1 MCPGRTLCEPSLLS
15 MQSHQQHQTARRIT
29 CLQFRSATKRAVI
42 VAIPVETCEKPDQRI
57 KILKMIRRIFWVVVF
72 LVLIHPAWAKD
83 ERSIRDLS
91 KALAGLSS
99 DVDPKEAELVS
110 VTAHTT
116 ARKLAREYHVVL
128 NPEFQ
133 AFLVNVGA
141 RKRGWCGHW
150 AQDIGTRLK
159 ELKLRTLVLHWGV
172 AYDHTSSENNC
183 LVMTARN
190 QPFKDGIILDG
201 WRRAGRLFWC
211 SVVKDDE
218 YEVEQHYGHSG
229 ITAWKENMQWSAW
242 LQDYEPAKPKSKM
255 ATNDKASKV
264 GSERDERGGNSES
277 RQPVTP

>member
-1 MCPGRTLCEPSLLS
+1 
-15 MQSHQQHQTARRIT
+15 
-29 CLQFRSATKRAVI
+29 
-42 VAIPVETCEKPDQRI
+42 
-57 KILKMIRRIFWVVVF
+57 
-72 LVLIHPAWAKD
+72 
-83 ERSIRDLS
+83 
-91 KALAGLSS
+91 
-99 DVDPKEAELVS
+99 
-110 VTAHTT
+110 
-116 ARKLAREYHVVL
+116 

-159 ELKLRTLVLHWGV
+159 ELKPKTLVLHWGV

-183 LVMTARN
+183 LVVTARN

-211 SVVKDDE
+211 PVIKDDE

-242 LQDYEPAKPKSKM
+242 LQDYEPGKPKTKAKM
-255 ATNDKASKV
+255 AANNKATKVGYEVDLHERRADPREGNIVGGRSINLAISTRGIHALEQIGIADEALRHAIPMRGRMIHDKAGALHFAPYDVDPKNCI
-264 GSERDERGGNSES
+264 NSIG
-277 RQPVTP
+277 RA

>member
-1 MCPGRTLCEPSLLS
+1 MKVS
-15 MQSHQQHQTARRIT
+15 
-29 CLQFRSATKRAVI
+29 
-42 VAIPVETCEKPDQRI
+42 
-57 KILKMIRRIFWVVVF
+57 KMIRRIFWFFVF
-72 LVLIHPAWAKD
+72 LVLIQPTWAKD
-83 ERSIRDLS
+83 ERSIKDLS
-91 KALAGLSS
+91 KALAGLAR
-99 DVDPKEAELVS
+99 DVDPAEAERIS

-116 ARKLAREYHVVL
+116 ARKLARDYHVVL

-159 ELKLRTLVLHWGV
+159 ELKPRTLVLHWGV

-183 LVMTARN
+183 LVITARN
-190 QPFKDGIILDG
+190 QPFQDGIILDG

-211 SVVKDDE
+211 PVIKDDE

-242 LQDYEPAKPKSKM
+242 LQDYETAKDKPKKSHEQQV
-255 ATNDKASKV
+255 NEAS
-264 GSERDERGGNSES
+264 SAREHRASNSDS
-277 RQPVTP
+277 RQPATQ